1 MSCATELLHPANF
14 CPVCGARLA
23 APIPDGSTATNPAG
37 ETPSVMIVP
46 DEATDNVSYLP
57 SQSPA
62 GAMPPNPHAFDYDGV
77 APPEAGPTGLQGPAG
92 EPPIPLHPSVRPTQT
107 SVGTEDEGYAAR
119 IAQQLSGH
127 AASPELTLVD
137 PIILDAYVP
146 PAPAGPTPVASIPEA
161 AHSTTPL
168 DRQPTEVDSTLAD
181 RSAWDPPEA
190 FGSHGAVPTPAELVP
205 LEPVDDNP
213 FGDFFSDG
221 PSAWLEDEVGDDDSV
236 EHTHTRVKGTLLA
249 LGAIAFGAVAWG
261 WFTAAMV
268 RGSGGAEA
276 GGFVL
281 VAMVLW
287 LIYLSLDRTD
297 QHAPLLRIDR
307 RVASLLDRSVDPL
320 QARTTGSIVMRRE
333 RDRYRAMRDE
343 RTRRIEALG
352 EGAYR
357 SFRRGQ
363 LPEELQTNAQR
374 VLAMERQM
382 MLQDR
387 KIHEMVAERDRP
399 DAGSLGAT
407 EPTHDGHP
415 PA

>member
-1 MSCATELLHPANF
+1 M
-14 CPVCGARLA
+14 V
-23 APIPDGSTATNPAG
+23 
-37 ETPSVMIVP
+37 IVP
-46 DEATDNVSYLP
+46 DVETDNVSYLP
-57 SQSPA
+57 AQPPA
-62 GAMPPNPHAFDYDGV
+62 GAVPPNPHAFDYDGV
-77 APPEAGPTGLQGPAG
+77 TPREAGRSAPVG

-107 SVGTEDEGYAAR
+107 SVGTEEEGYAAR
-119 IAQQLSGH
+119 IAASLSDGSD
-127 AASPELTLVD
+127 APELTLVESAPESPAVEPAPPAD

-146 PAPAGPTPVASIPEA
+146 PAPAGPTPVHTPVTPTPTPAPVA
-161 AHSTTPL
+161 APAVSAAPL

-181 RSAWDPPEA
+181 RSTWDPPEA
-190 FGSHGAVPTPAELVP
+190 FGSHGPVPTPGELVP
-205 LEPVDDNP
+205 LEPVTDNP

-221 PSAWLEDEVGDDDSV
+221 PSAWLEDEVDGDDDSV
-236 EHTHTRVKGTLLA
+236 ELTHRRVKGTLLA
-249 LGAIAFGAVAWG
+249 TGAIGFGAIAWG
-261 WFTAAMV
+261 WVIAAMV

-307 RVASLLDRSVDPL
+307 RVAALLDRSVDPL
-320 QARTTGSIVMRRE
+320 QARTTGSMALRRE

-343 RTRRIEALG
+343 RTRRVEALG

-387 KIHEMVAERDRP
+387 KIHDMVADRDRP
-399 DAGSLGAT
+399 DAGSHGAT
-407 EPTHDGHP
+407 EPSHEGHP